1 MGLRNFD
8 VVVATPMSISPAIDD
23 IPAPPLMIYLT

>member
-23 IPAPPLMIYLT
+23 IPAPLMIYLT